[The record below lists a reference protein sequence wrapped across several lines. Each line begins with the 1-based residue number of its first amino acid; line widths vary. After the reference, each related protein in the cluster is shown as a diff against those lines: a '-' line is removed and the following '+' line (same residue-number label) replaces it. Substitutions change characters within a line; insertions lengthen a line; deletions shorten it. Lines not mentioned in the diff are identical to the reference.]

1 MSANGPGRFQEG
13 RWGAAL
19 LVLVVLAVWEGL
31 SRSGVVAP
39 FFFPAPSSILQ
50 ALWRSIRDGIIGP
63 HVWATL
69 WRVALGVLLGAVPG
83 LGLGLAMGWAPRL
96 RALLDPIV
104 ALLHP
109 IPKLAVMPLVMIIFG
124 LGETSRIVVIA
135 IGVFFPMLI
144 NAMAGVRQIPAVHFE
159 VAEAYGGRP
168 RDVFAHV
175 VLPGSLPSVLTG
187 TRLAFN
193 IGLLLTVAVE
203 LITAQH
209 GLGKLIW
216 LAWQT
221 MRTEDLYAALLVIS
235 TLGVGVNVML
245 ERLRRRLVPWH
256 ADRSR

>member
-1 MSANGPGRFQEG
+1 MWPHVSAT
-13 RWGAAL
+13 
-19 LVLVVLAVWEGL
+19 L
-31 SRSGVVAP
+31 SRVG
-39 FFFPAPSSILQ
+39 
-50 ALWRSIRDGIIGP
+50 
-63 HVWATL
+63 
-69 WRVALGVLLGAVPG
+69 LGVLFGAVPG
-83 LGLGLAMGWAPRL
+83 LGLGFAMGWSPRL
-96 RALLDPIV
+96 RVLLDPIV

-109 IPKLAVMPLVMIIFG
+109 IPKLAVLPLVMIIFG

-159 VAEAYGGRP
+159 VAEAYGGR
-168 RDVFAHV
+168 RRHVFAHV
-175 VLPGSLPSVLTG
+175 ILPGSLPSVLTG

-235 TLGVGVNVML
+235 SLGVGFNVVL
-245 ERLRRRLVPWH
+245 EQLRRRLVPWH